1 MDKDAYLAR
10 QRNRKKQMLR
20 FKLGVS
26 QLINKPLLNLFWILI
41 AVFAVLLIFFKD
53 KLMNG
58 FDIPH
63 ILAPA
68 FEFTMNFAV
77 IILPI
82 LLSWYVIEIIAEKTA
97 IRDEANL
104 ILVFDSKV
112 LKAGHPILIS
122 KKKVKGTNVI
132 VREFFTYIP
141 YNTWLEYKDA
151 IADVM
156 NVHFVEEIQY
166 GGNHDGNRIVLKTAK
181 GRKAIQRDVMY
192 DESF

>member
-1 MDKDAYLAR
+1 MDKDEYLVR

-20 FKLGVS
+20 FKLGLS
-26 QLINKPLLNLFWILI
+26 QLIDKPLLNLVWILI
-41 AVFAVLLIFFKD
+41 GVFSVLLIFLKD

-58 FDIPH
+58 FNVPH

-68 FEFTMNFAV
+68 FEFAMNFVV
-77 IILPI
+77 ISLPI
-82 LLSWYVIEIIAEKTA
+82 ILSWYLIEIIAEKTA

-122 KKKVKGTNVI
+122 KKKIKGTDVI

-156 NVHFVEEIQY
+156 NVHFIEEIQY
-166 GGNHDGNRIVLKTAK
+166 GGNHDGNRIVLKTVK
-181 GRKAIQRDVMY
+181 GRKAIQSGVMY

>member
-1 MDKDAYLAR
+1 MDKDEYLVR

-26 QLINKPLLNLFWILI
+26 QLMNIPLLNLLWVLI
-41 AVFAVLLIFFKD
+41 AGITVLLIFLKN
-53 KLMNG
+53 KLLNG
-58 FDIPH
+58 FNVSH

-68 FEFTMNFAV
+68 FEFAMNFAV

-82 LLSWYVIEIIAEKTA
+82 ILSWYLIEIIAEKTA

-112 LKAGHPILIS
+112 LKVGHPILIS
-122 KKKVKGTNVI
+122 KKKIKGTDVI

>member
-1 MDKDAYLAR
+1 MDKEAYLSR
-10 QRNRKKQMLR
+10 QRNRKKQWLR

-26 QLINKPLLNLFWILI
+26 QLINKPLLNLVWILI
-41 AVFAVLLIFFKD
+41 AVFAVLLIFLKD

-58 FDIPH
+58 FDVPH

-68 FEFTMNFAV
+68 FEFAMNFAA

-82 LLSWYVIEIIAEKTA
+82 LLSWYLIEIIAEKTA

-122 KKKVKGTNVI
+122 KKKVKGTDVI

-156 NVHFVEEIQY
+156 NVHFVEDIQY

>member
-1 MDKDAYLAR
+1 MDKDEYLVR

-26 QLINKPLLNLFWILI
+26 QLMNIPLLNLLWVLI
-41 AVFAVLLIFFKD
+41 AGITVLLIFFKN
-53 KLMNG
+53 KLLNG
-58 FDIPH
+58 FNVPH
-63 ILAPA
+63 ILALA
-68 FEFTMNFAV
+68 FEFAMNFAV
-77 IILPI
+77 ISLPI
-82 LLSWYVIEIIAEKTA
+82 ILSWYLIEIIAEKTA
-97 IRDEANL
+97 ISDEDNL

-122 KKKVKGTNVI
+122 KKKIKGTDVI

-141 YNTWLEYKDA
+141 YNKWLEYKDA

-192 DESF
+192 DENF

>member
-1 MDKDAYLAR
+1 MDKEGYLTR

-20 FKLGVS
+20 FKLGTS
-26 QLINKPLLNLFWILI
+26 QLMNKPLLNLFWILI
-41 AVFAVLLIFFKD
+41 VLVTILLVFVKG
-53 KLMNG
+53 KLVKA
-58 FDIPH
+58 FDVPQMLVPI
-63 ILAPA
+63 
-68 FEFTMNFAV
+68 FEFSMNFV
-77 IILPI
+77 IIILPI
-82 LLSWYVIEIIAEKTA
+82 ILSWYFIEKIGEKTA

-112 LKAGHPILIS
+112 LRCGHPILMS

-141 YNTWLEYKDA
+141 YKTWFEYKDA

-181 GRKAIQRDVMY
+181 GRKAIRKDVMY
-192 DESF
+192 DERF

>member
-1 MDKDAYLAR
+1 MEKEAYLSR
-10 QRNRKKQMLR
+10 QHNRKKQMLR

-26 QLINKPLLNLFWILI
+26 QLMNIPLLNLLWVLI
-41 AVFAVLLIFFKD
+41 AGFAVLLIFHKD
-53 KLMNG
+53 KLMSG
-58 FDIPH
+58 FNVPH

-68 FEFTMNFAV
+68 FEFAMNFAV
-77 IILPI
+77 IILPVI
-82 LLSWYVIEIIAEKTA
+82 LSLYLIEIIAEKTA

-122 KKKVKGTNVI
+122 KKKVKGTDVI

-141 YNTWLEYKDA
+141 YNTWIEYKDA

-192 DESF
+192 DENF

>member
-1 MDKDAYLAR
+1 MDKDEYLVR

-26 QLINKPLLNLFWILI
+26 QLMNIPLLNLLWVLI
-41 AVFAVLLIFFKD
+41 AGITVLLIFFKN
-53 KLMNG
+53 KLLNG
-58 FDIPH
+58 FNVPH
-63 ILAPA
+63 ILALA
-68 FEFTMNFAV
+68 FEFAMNFAV
-77 IILPI
+77 ISLPI
-82 LLSWYVIEIIAEKTA
+82 ILSWYLIEIIAEKTA

-122 KKKVKGTNVI
+122 KKKIKGTDVI

-141 YNTWLEYKDA
+141 YNKWLEYKDA

-192 DESF
+192 DENF

>member
-1 MDKDAYLAR
+1 MDKEAYLSR
-10 QRNRKKQMLR
+10 QRNRKKQWLR

-26 QLINKPLLNLFWILI
+26 QIINKPMLNLFWILI
-41 AVFAVLLIFFKD
+41 ALFAVLLIFIKD

-58 FDIPH
+58 FDVPH
-63 ILAPA
+63 ILAPV
-68 FEFTMNFAV
+68 FEFAMNFSV
-77 IILPI
+77 IILPV
-82 LLSWYVIEIIAEKTA
+82 LLSWYVIESIAEKTA

-132 VREFFTYIP
+132 IREFFTYIP
-141 YNTWLEYKDA
+141 YNTWLGYKDA

-181 GRKAIQRDVMY
+181 GRKAIQREVMY
-192 DESF
+192 DENF

>member
-1 MDKDAYLAR
+1 MDKDEYLVR
-10 QRNRKKQMLR
+10 QRNRKKQILR

-26 QLINKPLLNLFWILI
+26 QLINKPLLNLLWVLI
-41 AVFAVLLIFFKD
+41 AGITILLIFLKN
-53 KLMNG
+53 KLLNG
-58 FDIPH
+58 FNVPH

-68 FEFTMNFAV
+68 FEFAMSFAV

-82 LLSWYVIEIIAEKTA
+82 ILSWYLIEIIAEKTA

-122 KKKVKGTNVI
+122 KKKVKGTDVI

-141 YNTWLEYKDA
+141 YNTWIEYKDA

>member
-1 MDKDAYLAR
+1 MDKEEYLAR

-26 QLINKPLLNLFWILI
+26 QLMNIPLLNLLWILI
-41 AVFAVLLIFFKD
+41 AGFAVLLIFLKD
-53 KLMNG
+53 KLISG
-58 FDIPH
+58 FNVQH

-68 FEFTMNFAV
+68 FEFAMNFVV
-77 IILPI
+77 IILPVI
-82 LLSWYVIEIIAEKTA
+82 LSWYLIEIIAEKTA

-122 KKKVKGTNVI
+122 KKKIKGTDVI

-141 YNTWLEYKDA
+141 YNTWIEYKDA

-192 DESF
+192 DENF

>member
-1 MDKDAYLAR
+1 MDKEEYLAR

-26 QLINKPLLNLFWILI
+26 QLMNIPLLNLLWVLI
-41 AVFAVLLIFFKD
+41 AGVAVLLIFLKD
-53 KLMNG
+53 KLISG
-58 FDIPH
+58 FNIPH

-68 FEFTMNFAV
+68 FEFAMNFVV
-77 IILPI
+77 IILPVI
-82 LLSWYVIEIIAEKTA
+82 LSWYLIEIIAEKTA

-122 KKKVKGTNVI
+122 KKKIKGTDVI

-141 YNTWLEYKDA
+141 YNTWIEYKDA

-166 GGNHDGNRIVLKTAK
+166 GGNNDGNRIVLKTAK

-192 DESF
+192 DENF

>member
-41 AVFAVLLIFFKD
+41 AVFAVLLIFLKD

-58 FDIPH
+58 FDVPH

-68 FEFTMNFAV
+68 FEFAINFAV

-82 LLSWYVIEIIAEKTA
+82 LLSWYLIEIVAEKTA

-122 KKKVKGTNVI
+122 KKKVKGTDVI

-141 YNTWLEYKDA
+141 YNTWIEYKDA

>member
-1 MDKDAYLAR
+1 MDKEEYLAR

-26 QLINKPLLNLFWILI
+26 QLMNIPLLNLLWVLI
-41 AVFAVLLIFFKD
+41 AGFAVLLIFFKD
-53 KLMNG
+53 KLISG
-58 FDIPH
+58 FNVPH
-63 ILAPA
+63 ILTPA
-68 FEFTMNFAV
+68 FESAINFVV
-77 IILPI
+77 IILPVI
-82 LLSWYVIEIIAEKTA
+82 LSWYLIEIIAEKTA

-122 KKKVKGTNVI
+122 KKKVKGTDVI

-141 YNTWLEYKDA
+141 YNTWIEYKDA